1 LRDNPA
7 IPDVGIQQERVMA
20 TYLKAPIHPSKSA
33 SAIVTALSLC
43 GLFIPVWAK
52 ASDSVE
58 RWNIAMTDYAAA
70 QPPPGIPPMVEAR
83 AFAMAHIAVLDA
95 LRTAR
100 ASTAPANVDA
110 AIAAAAHDV
119 LISAFAPFGPNSFDS
134 VYHSELDGIPNGAA
148 ETRGVSIGQQAAAA
162 MLASR
167 ADENI
172 FAALGAPYTPG
183 TEPGDYQVT
192 PPVGIVA
199 GAGWS
204 TLRTFV
210 VRSSKQFRA
219 PRPYASLRSLDYTMD
234 VNEIELLG
242 KADGSGRT
250 LDQTAIAF
258 YWYENSSFAWNRI
271 ARKVAGELS
280 LREHARLFAALN
292 AAISDAYMTSL
303 ESKFYYN
310 FWRPIT
316 AIRAA
321 DSDGNPLTEA
331 DETWEPA
338 FITPPVPDY
347 PSAHSAAGGAAAEVI
362 DAFVGRGRP
371 FMHVSTTGPISGVS
385 GAETRSFSSVQKA
398 AVENAYSRMLVGIH
412 FRRACTAGLKQGREI
427 GRFVVEHAVFLRN

>member
-1 LRDNPA
+1 
-7 IPDVGIQQERVMA
+7 MA
-20 TYLKAPIHPSKSA
+20 TCLKTSINQSRFAY
-33 SAIVTALSLC
+33 AIATALSLC
-43 GLFIPVWAK
+43 ISFSPVRAW

-83 AFAMAHIAVLDA
+83 AFAMAHVAMLDA
-95 LRTAR
+95 LSDAR
-100 ASTAPANVDA
+100 ESSSPANVNA

-119 LISAFAPFGPNSFDS
+119 LTSAFAPFGPNSFDS
-134 VYHSELDGIPNGAA
+134 VYQSELDAIPNGAA
-148 ETRGVSIGQQAAAA
+148 ETRGVSIGQQAATA

-167 ADENI
+167 ADEDI

-183 TEPGDYQVT
+183 TEPGDYQAT
-192 PPVGIVA
+192 PPVDMVV

-204 TLRTFV
+204 KLRTFV

-242 KADGSGRT
+242 KAVGSGRT
-250 LDQTAIAF
+250 PDQTAIAF

-271 ARKVAGELS
+271 ARQIAGELS

-316 AIRAA
+316 AIRAGGT
-321 DSDGNPLTEA
+321 DGNPLTEA
-331 DETWEPA
+331 DESWEPA

-347 PSAHSAAGGAAAEVI
+347 PSGHSAAGGAAAEVI
-362 DAFVGRGRP
+362 DAFVGRGRS
-371 FMHVSTTGPISGVS
+371 FTHVSTTGPISGVP

-412 FRRACTAGLKQGREI
+412 FRRACTVGLEQGRDI
-427 GRFVVEHAVFLRN
+427 GRYVAQKAAFLSN